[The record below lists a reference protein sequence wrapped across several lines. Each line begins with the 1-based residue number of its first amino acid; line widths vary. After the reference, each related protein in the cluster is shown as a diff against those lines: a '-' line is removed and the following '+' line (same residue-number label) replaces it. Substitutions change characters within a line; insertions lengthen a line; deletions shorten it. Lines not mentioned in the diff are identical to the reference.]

1 MSRVRAAVKKR
12 RAVTSSQAGATARR
26 QGGGIANGP
35 VRVDSG
41 ALNTS
46 TDEAARAFERLSERN
61 ERISP
66 LDLTSMR
73 NQPLALGV
81 RHFLTES
88 DGAGYWEYFKPSDYL
103 LLSVTDA
110 TYRRTQWIEIP
121 RARLLKLR
129 LLLSGQLLGPN
140 REPILAG
147 PQAHLHLSSGESAEG
162 YFVAGGTETK
172 LIVLHCA
179 AEFIQHTLHL
189 DCSELP
195 PPMDAMLSA
204 GSATSTHRISF
215 SAEVLHAAQRILDSR
230 HGIPSA
236 LRSAYL
242 ESVATTI
249 LCEVFSELSNHDL
262 ARRSAWQA
270 RDLNRI
276 YEARDYLAQHFIAP
290 PTIPQLARMV
300 GINQTKL
307 KAGFKQVLGLTIY
320 QYILERRM
328 TVASELLRERDHNVT
343 EIAYRVGYE
352 YPTNFTYAFKKRFG
366 CLPRTWKKQH

>member
-1 MSRVRAAVKKR
+1 MA
-12 RAVTSSQAGATARR
+12 SSQASAASRR
-26 QGGGIANGP
+26 RSGRFERLP
-35 VRVDSG
+35 VSNSQP
-41 ALNTS
+41 LNS
-46 TDEAARAFERLSERN
+46 SIDEAARGFERLTQGSQRL
-61 ERISP
+61 SP
-66 LDLTSMR
+66 LDLTAVR

-81 RHFLTES
+81 RNFLTES
-88 DGAGYWEYFKPSDYL
+88 DGSGYWEYFKPSDHL

-129 LLLSGQLLGPN
+129 LLLSGQLLGPA
-140 REPILAG
+140 RETILAG
-147 PQAHLHLSSGESAEG
+147 PQAHLHLSSGENTEG
-162 YFVAGGTETK
+162 YFVAGGVETK

-179 AEFIQHTLHL
+179 VEFLEDRLHL
-189 DCSELP
+189 SSSELP
-195 PPMDAMLSA
+195 PPVDAMLRA
-204 GSATSTHRISF
+204 GSASSTRRIGF

-230 HGIPSA
+230 HGIPNA
-236 LRSAYL
+236 MRSAYL

-249 LCEVFSELSNHDL
+249 LCEVFGELSNQDL
-262 ARRSAWQA
+262 ARHSAWQA

-328 TVASELLRERDHNVT
+328 TVASELLRARDHNVT

-366 CLPRTWKKQH
+366 CLPRAWKKQH